1 MYLEISRE
9 EILFHIS
16 EEEILAYPYRSSSV
30 GIALAEKLN
39 MERFE
44 LVGFFGLGEKSDAY
58 DIYYSSMLGVGIE
71 KFLKKENKS
80 MLLNPCKQVIP

>member
-1 MYLEISRE
+1 MYLEISHE
-9 EILFHIS
+9 EILAYIS

-44 LVGFFGLGEKSDAY
+44 LVGFFGLGEKSDAR
-58 DIYYSSMLGVGIE
+58 DIYYSSMLGTNITR
-71 KFLKKENKS
+71 FLGQK
-80 MLLNPCKQVIP
+80 PCI